1 MKEILTRL
9 AAHEELSREE
19 TRNVMLNITR
29 ERYDNIQIASFL
41 TALLMRGIKVDELLG
56 LRDGLLETGL
66 SVDLSPYRVIDI
78 VGTGGDNKNTFN
90 ISTCACLVVAG
101 AGYKVAKHGNYAAT
115 SVSGASQVIEGHG
128 ARFTNDNGR
137 LRRSLE
143 GCNFVYLHAPLFARG
158 MKFVAPVRKAMQIP
172 TCFNLLGPLVN
183 PCRPAYQLLGVADMN
198 QMRLY
203 SSVNQRLG
211 ISYGIVTSMDGYDE
225 ISLTGDFKIKTNDQ
239 ERIMQPADLN
249 LPAVR
254 PEDIYGGETPQEAL
268 QIFDSVLSNTA
279 TESQKNVVLANAA
292 FAIRIMEPEKSFQDC
307 MALARESLES
317 GRALECLKKFISL
330 NS

>member
-19 TRNVMLNITR
+19 THDIMINITR
-29 ERYDNIQIASFL
+29 ECYDPIQISSFL

-66 SVDLSPYRVIDI
+66 SVDLSPYRVMDI

-128 ARFTNDNGR
+128 VRFTNNNDQ
-137 LRRSLE
+137 LRRSIE
-143 GCNFVYLHAPLFARG
+143 ECNFAYLHAPLFAHG

-172 TCFNLLGPLVN
+172 TYFNLLGPLIN
-183 PCRPAYQLLGVADMN
+183 PCRPAYQLLGVANMN

-203 SSVNQRLG
+203 SNVCQRLN
-211 ISYGIVTSMDGYDE
+211 INYGIVTSMDGYDE
-225 ISLTGDFKIKTNDQ
+225 ISLTSEFKIKTNRQ
-239 ERIMQPADLN
+239 ERILQPSDLQ
-249 LPAVR
+249 LPTVR
-254 PEDIYGGETPQEAL
+254 PEEIFGGETPQEAMR
-268 QIFDSVLSNTA
+268 IFDNVLSNTA
-279 TESQKNVVLANAA
+279 TRSQKNVVLANAA
-292 FAIRIMEPEKSFQDC
+292 FAIRIMEPEKSFEDC

-317 GRALECLKKFISL
+317 RRALECLKKFISL